1 VRFCWISV
9 KPSGGA
15 RQTTAPIHRHYR
27 QCFQAFYEYFPCP
40 TCPNFS
46 WCNSLNGWLLG
57 LARYKNSLPKPRP
70 CLFEGIA
77 EVGLE
82 IALVNVPHRIRA
94 LRLPPRA
101 LAVTSQERGAAQ
113 EGLGSGTIASYSVAI
128 PAAMIANTSCKPGN
142 SWFQKSAPI
151 EYFYRFLCRA
161 LLFFFSSSRLTDSGC
176 PGFAVEL

>member
-1 VRFCWISV
+1 MGPARPPHLSTGIIGNVF
-9 KPSGGA
+9 KPFMNTFHVQLAPIFLGAQFPKRLAPGA
-15 RQTTAPIHRHYR
+15 R
-27 QCFQAFYEYFPCP
+27 
-40 TCPNFS
+40 
-46 WCNSLNGWLLG
+46 
-57 LARYKNSLPKPRP
+57 RYKNSLPKPRP
-70 CLFEGIA
+70 CLFERIA

-151 EYFYRFLCRA
+151 EHFYRFLCRA
-161 LLFFFSSSRLTDSGC
+161 DFSDLNHSG
-176 PGFAVEL
+176 

>member
-1 VRFCWISV
+1 MSNLPQFFLV
-9 KPSGGA
+9 
-15 RQTTAPIHRHYR
+15 H
-27 QCFQAFYEYFPCP
+27 
-40 TCPNFS
+40 
-46 WCNSLNGWLLG
+46 NSLNGWLLR

-82 IALVNVPHRIRA
+82 ITLVNVPHRIRA

-113 EGLGSGTIASYSVAI
+113 EGLGSGTIASYSVAR

-142 SWFQKSAPI
+142 KPI
-151 EYFYRFLCRA
+151 SEIRA
-161 LLFFFSSSRLTDSGC
+161 N
-176 PGFAVEL
+176 

>member
-1 VRFCWISV
+1 MNTYHV
-9 KPSGGA
+9 
-15 RQTTAPIHRHYR
+15 QLAPIFLGA
-27 QCFQAFYEYFPCP
+27 QFP
-40 TCPNFS
+40 
-46 WCNSLNGWLLG
+46 NGWLLG

-82 IALVNVPHRIRA
+82 ITLVNVPHRIRA

-113 EGLGSGTIASYSVAI
+113 EGLGSGTIASYSVAR

-142 SWFQKSAPI
+142 KLVSEI
-151 EYFYRFLCRA
+151 RA
-161 LLFFFSSSRLTDSGC
+161 N
-176 PGFAVEL
+176 